1 MFSGSRRSQP
11 SFCRYPP
18 FDPGRHDRRS
28 LAAQEVEESRGR
40 YRTSENSQLSS
51 RFVR

>member
-1 MFSGSRRSQP
+1 MISGSRRSQS
-11 SFCRYPP
+11 SFRRYPP

-28 LAAQEVEESRGR
+28 LAAQEAEESRGR